1 MKKLN
6 TLPSTLNNQHKKL
19 AEKLVSLHQT
29 ESPFTQVPTYE
40 YSQLKK
46 GNTCKK
52 CSSFSMSV
60 RGKKMV
66 YGDCGYEEFVETAVM
81 RNMEELKLL
90 FPELKITTN
99 VVYDWSNAVVSKKTI
114 SRVLR
119 KNFNIIGVHQWTF
132 YDNQ

>member
-1 MKKLN
+1 
-6 TLPSTLNNQHKKL
+6 
-19 AEKLVSLHQT
+19 
-29 ESPFTQVPTYE
+29 
-40 YSQLKK
+40 
-46 GNTCKK
+46 
-52 CSSFSMSV
+52 
-60 RGKKMV
+60 MV